1 MTSRRHNGSR
11 CFPHRAGQAA
21 PGLGLVAMVCIAII
35 LVVTALVSTPR
46 GASAATQPP
55 LGTATSFA
63 VLAGSAITNT
73 GPSMITGNLGLAP
86 GSSVSGFPPG
96 RVQGATH
103 VDDAVAVQAKSDLV
117 TASTSAAGQPCTS
130 TLTGDL
136 GGRTLTPGVYCF
148 TSSAQL
154 TGTLTLDGGGDPNA
168 VFIFKVGSMLT
179 TATSS
184 KVVLIN
190 GGPCGV
196 YWQVGSSA
204 TLGTD
209 ATFVGTL
216 LVNTSITL
224 NTRASILPGRALA
237 QTGAVTL
244 DANRITRPPDTC
256 TTASSSSTTVLTSS
270 PNPSSSG
277 RPVVL
282 STTVTSS
289 GAGTPTGTV
298 TFEDSS
304 TVLGTA
310 PLDSSGRAT
319 FTTAGL
325 AAGTHTITAVY
336 SGGPGV
342 LPSISTPLVQ
352 TVSSAPTPIPPTS
365 APPSVPHVGAEGDG
379 PWYGSGLLLIGISL
393 LLLSAGIGPTALWR
407 RRDGGS

>member
-1 MTSRRHNGSR
+1 
-11 CFPHRAGQAA
+11 
-21 PGLGLVAMVCIAII
+21 VE
-35 LVVTALVSTPR
+35 
-46 GASAATQPP
+46 
-55 LGTATSFA
+55 
-63 VLAGSAITNT
+63 
-73 GPSMITGNLGLAP
+73 
-86 GSSVSGFPPG
+86 
-96 RVQGATH
+96 GATH

-117 TASTSAAGQPCTS
+117 TASTNAAGQPCTS

-204 TLGTD
+204 ALGTD
-209 ATFVGTL
+209 TTFVGTL

-244 DANRITRPPDTC
+244 DTNRITRPPDTC

-270 PNPSSSG
+270 PNPSASG
-277 RPVVL
+277 APVVL
-282 STTVTSS
+282 SSTVTSS

-310 PLDSSGRAT
+310 PLDSNGKAT

-325 AAGTHTITAVY
+325 AAGTHAITAVY
-336 SGGPGV
+336 SGGPAV
-342 LPSISTPLVQ
+342 LPSMSTPLVQ
-352 TVSSAPTPIPPTS
+352 TVSSAPTRIPPTS
-365 APPSVPHVGAEGDG
+365 PPPSVPQVGAEGDG
-379 PWYGSGLLLIGISL
+379 PWYGTALLLIGMSL
-393 LLLSAGIGPTALWR
+393 LLRSAGIGPTALWR
-407 RRDGGS
+407 RRAGGSR

>member
-11 CFPHRAGQAA
+11 CIPHRAGQAA
-21 PGLGLVAMVCIAII
+21 SGLGLVAMVCIAVI

-96 RVQGATH
+96 RVEGATH

-154 TGTLTLDGGGDPNA
+154 TGTLTLDGRGDPNA

-244 DANRITRPPDTC
+244 DTNRITRPPDTC

-336 SGGPGV
+336 SGGPAV

-352 TVSSAPTPIPPTS
+352 TVSSSPTPIPPTS
-365 APPSVPHVGAEGDG
+365 APPSVPHVGADGHG
-379 PWYGSGLLLIGISL
+379 PWYGSGLLVIGIPL
-393 LLLSAGIGPTALWR
+393 LLLSAGIGRTALWR

>member
-1 MTSRRHNGSR
+1 MTSRRHNGTWR
-11 CFPHRAGQAA
+11 IPHSAGQAA
-21 PGLGLVAMVCIAII
+21 PGLGLVTMVWIAVI

-55 LGTATSFA
+55 LGTDTSFA

-73 GPSMITGNLGLAP
+73 GPSVITGDLGLAP
-86 GSSVSGFPPG
+86 GSSVTGFPPG
-96 RVQGATH
+96 RVDGATH

-117 TASTSAAGQPCTS
+117 TASTTAAGQPCTS

-136 GGRTLTPGVYCF
+136 GGGTLTPGVYCF

-168 VFIFKVGSMLT
+168 VFIFKVGSTLT
-179 TATSS
+179 TATGS
-184 KVVLIN
+184 KVALIN

-209 ATFVGTL
+209 TTFVGTL

-244 DANRITRPPDTC
+244 DSNRITRPPDTC

-270 PNPSSSG
+270 PNPSASG
-277 RPVVL
+277 TPVVL

-298 TFEDSS
+298 TFEDAS

-310 PLDSSGRAT
+310 PLDSNGKAT
-319 FTTAGL
+319 LTTAGL

-336 SGGPGV
+336 SGGPAV

-352 TVSSAPTPIPPTS
+352 TVTSAPPRIPPTS
-365 APPSVPHVGAEGDG
+365 APPSVPHTGAEGDG
-379 PWYGSGLLLIGISL
+379 PLFGSGLLLVGISL
-393 LLLSAGIGPTALWR
+393 LLLAAGIGPTALR
-407 RRDGGS
+407 RR